1 MPLKYLSDFWRT
13 LVMSLINCKISLFLP
28 WAANCVII
36 NPTNAGIFATTNTR
50 LYVPVVTLSTRDN
63 AKLPKQLKSGCTCTV
78 NWNKYQSKIS
88 TQAQNLYLLYFVQV
102 PQEWIEF
109 LFYHSKI
116 LPTEQHKQHITSKNR
131 NRTL

>member
-13 LVMSLINCKISLFLP
+13 LVRSLINCKISLFLP
-28 WAANCVII
+28 WAANCVIT

-109 LFYHSKI
+109 LFHHSKI
-116 LPTEQHKQHITSKNR
+116 LSTEQHKQHISSKNR

>member
-13 LVMSLINCKISLFLP
+13 LVMSLINCKISLLLP
-28 WAANCVII
+28 WAANCVI
-36 NPTNAGIFATTNTR
+36 TDSTDAGILATTNTK

-88 TQAQNLYLLYFVQV
+88 TQTQNLYLLYFVQV

-116 LPTEQHKQHITSKNR
+116 LPKEQHKQDIISKNR

>member
-28 WAANCVII
+28 WAANCVIT

-109 LFYHSKI
+109 LFHHSKI
-116 LPTEQHKQHITSKNR
+116 LSTEQHKQHISSKNR